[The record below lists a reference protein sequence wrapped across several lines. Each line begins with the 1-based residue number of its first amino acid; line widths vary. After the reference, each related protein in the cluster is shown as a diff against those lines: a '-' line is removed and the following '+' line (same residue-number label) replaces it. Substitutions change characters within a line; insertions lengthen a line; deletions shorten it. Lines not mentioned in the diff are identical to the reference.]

1 MKPTSNPGFSMEA
14 PSTGKTPKQILTAL
28 SESQPEWQ
36 AETKKARFLD
46 HLYDLYDRA
55 NAPSGLRGTYTG
67 LWQQYA
73 RETAEL
79 NRFLHQ

>member
-1 MKPTSNPGFSMEA
+1 MKPTSTLGFLMEA

-36 AETKKARFLD
+36 SETKKAHFLD

>member
-28 SESQPEWQ
+28 SESQPAWQ

-46 HLYDLYDRA
+46 HLYDLYNRA
-55 NAPSGLRGTYTG
+55 NAPLGLRGTYTG
-67 LWQQYA
+67 LWEQYA